1 MCMYFSHRNTQV
13 YMQFYVYIYIYIY
26 HILYQKNEFYIY
38 IYIVWEGFEV
48 CHVIPPRKMS
58 KVLQGFF
65 RTSDENL
72 NNGSKLCSW
81 YQWFGHV
88 HVYSMTNHG
97 GMICY
102 RQYGMRYVSIY
113 IYTYMLCISYPYHTF
128 IYIYIRVYIYND
140 TPMINDD
147 LS

>member
-1 MCMYFSHRNTQV
+1 M
-13 YMQFYVYIYIYIY
+13 
-26 HILYQKNEFYIY
+26 
-38 IYIVWEGFEV
+38 

-58 KVLQGFF
+58 QVLQGFF

-88 HVYSMTNHG
+88 HVLQHDKPWRYDMLYTIWYA
-97 GMICY
+97 IC
-102 RQYGMRYVSIY
+102 
-113 IYTYMLCISYPYHTF
+113 
-128 IYIYIRVYIYND
+128 IYIYIYVVYIISISYLYIYVCVYVYIYND